1 MFDESFVTR
10 VLWNTNPNKMI
21 KATEMICRMSKK
33 YDIPVDYK
41 HLGIIEDDEQDEDS
55 SWGIS

>member
-1 MFDESFVTR
+1 
-10 VLWNTNPNKMI
+10 MI
-21 KATEMICRMSKK
+21 KATEMICQMSEK